1 MFDLLSITW
10 DVSPV
15 IFSIGSFELRWYS
28 ILFVI
33 GFFPVGYY
41 IMQGFFKRE
50 GLPVETLDAML
61 FALLIGTLVGARLG
75 EVLFYN
81 PSYYFAHP
89 EEILKTW
96 KGGLASHGGAIG
108 VLCAM
113 WWWVHKYGRKYGFGY
128 IWILDRLVIP
138 ICFAGA
144 FIRTGNLFNSEI
156 YGDVTNLPWGFI
168 FLRDMGSETRLLPH
182 HPTQIYEALG
192 YIALGISLIT
202 LYYKRLP
209 KLKTGTIFG
218 IFLIGLFGV
227 RFLVEFIKEPQ
238 QAFEN
243 DMIINMGQV
252 LSIPF
257 IVAGIIILVMSHKI
271 GKLAMLPQEKP
282 NAPQNQY
289 KKQQGKN
296 GKKK

>member
-10 DVSPV
+10 DVSPI

-28 ILFVI
+28 ILFVL
-33 GFFPVGYY
+33 GFFPIGYY

-61 FALLIGTLVGARLG
+61 FALLLGTLVGARLG

-81 PSYYFAHP
+81 PGYYFAHP
-89 EEILKTW
+89 EKILMTW
-96 KGGLASHGGAIG
+96 EGGLASHGGAVG
-108 VLCAM
+108 VLIAM
-113 WWWVHKYGRKYGFGY
+113 WWWVRKYGKKYNFGY

-144 FIRTGNLFNSEI
+144 LIRTGNLFNSEI
-156 YGDVTNLPWGFI
+156 YGDVTDLPWGFVYV
-168 FLRDMGSETRLLPH
+168 LRGEVLPK
-182 HPTQIYEALG
+182 HPTQIYEALS
-192 YIALGISLIT
+192 YIVLGVSLIT

-218 IFLIGLFGV
+218 IFLIGLFGI
-227 RFLVEFIKEPQ
+227 RFLIEFIKEPQ
-238 QAFEN
+238 QDFET
-243 DMIINMGQV
+243 DMILNMGQL
-252 LSIPF
+252 LSLPF
-257 IVAGIIILVMSHKI
+257 IIAGIIILIMSKKI
-271 GKLAMLPQEKP
+271 GKPAMLPQESP

-289 KKQQGKN
+289 KKQQ
-296 GKKK
+296 KKK